1 MEKSFREV
9 FNSLKLS
16 DELFGVTEDVYIV
29 KMGGTKDASQL
40 KIYIKSNHIITKFQI
55 DELAKEIKKQIL
67 KNKDVEVKF
76 IERYNLSSTYTAK
89 TVLSE
94 YKDSIIAEFNELNQ
108 ILFLLIKKANID
120 ATEDTISIELQ
131 DTVIAR
137 SNAAEMKRV
146 IETIFVERLGIP
158 ASVEIKYR
166 EKEDE
171 SRYISYV
178 NRMIDDR
185 IVEITKRAAQAD
197 VKKEVTEDQMLINDG
212 ETVASTEK
220 PGKEKAKPEQPKE
233 QAKNKE
239 AFKTGEKKYNGGFYK
254 PRTPEV
260 PDDPDIFY
268 GKSVDGVFTPIFDA
282 CDELGA
288 FAVRAR
294 IEGIEIRDTKSGGC
308 LFLVDISDFTD
319 TVTMKLFTRGEE
331 DPRTKALKDNLK
343 KGEFI
348 AVEGNFVFDNYSKD
362 VSISNVVG
370 IKKYKDFRFSR
381 KDRAEV
387 KRVELHCHTKLSK
400 MDAVSSP
407 GDVIKRAAKWGH
419 KAIAITDHGVVQGFT
434 EAFHAL
440 PKVKESN
447 PDFKII
453 YGLEGY
459 LVDDMIDIV
468 INPKEAT
475 LNDDFVVF
483 DIETTGFS
491 PEKNNII
498 EIGAVKVSKGK
509 IVDRY
514 SVFVNPKEPIPYRI
528 TQLTGI
534 SDEMVADAPFI
545 SEILPEFL
553 EFAKGCVLVAHNAIF
568 DMGFIMRKA
577 ADLHISQEF
586 SYLDTLAAA
595 RVLMPKMGK
604 YTLDSLCKELK
615 ISLENHHRA
624 VDDAGATAEI
634 FVAFIEMFK
643 NKGINTLAEVND
655 FGNSEEERINKIKKL
670 RMHHIIL
677 LAANEVGR
685 INLYRLVSMS
695 NMKYYHIR
703 PRIPRSELIKYRE
716 GIIVGSACEAGE
728 LYEKILDDR
737 SEEEIRRTAEF
748 YDYLEIQPIGNDEFL
763 IRNPKQEKIQSFED
777 LRNINRKIV
786 SLGEELGKPVVATCD
801 AHFIDPEDEIY
812 RRIITANEFD
822 DADYQAPL
830 YLRTTDEMLEE
841 FEYLGID
848 KAYEVVVTNT
858 NKICDMIEEIEP
870 VRPDKCPPVIENSD
884 KDLTEMCYA
893 TARKKYGD
901 DLPEAVEARLK
912 KELNSIISNGFAV
925 MYIIAQKLVHKSNED
940 GYLVGSRGSVGSSF
954 VATMSGIT
962 EVNPLPPHYYCTECH
977 YSDFDSEEVK
987 AFSGLGGCDMP
998 DKVCPKCGAK
1008 LKKDGFDI
1016 PFETFLGF
1024 YGDKEPDIDLNFSGE
1039 YQAKA
1044 HKYTEVIFGEG
1055 HTFKAGTILTVAD
1068 KTAFG
1073 YVKAYYNERGMTK
1086 RDSEIA
1092 RIAKGLT
1099 DVKSGTSQHPGGIV
1113 VLPHGEEIHSFTPIQ
1128 HPADKADSD
1137 MITTHFDYHSID
1149 HNLLKLD
1156 ILGHDD
1162 PTMIRRLQDLTKTDP
1177 TQVPLDDP
1185 GVMSL
1190 FKDTSALK
1198 VQPEDIGGCKLGC
1211 LGIPEFGTDFAMG
1224 MVIEAKP
1231 QAFTD
1236 LVRIAGL
1243 SHGTD
1248 VWLGNAQTLLQEGKA
1263 TIATAI
1269 CTRDDIMTY
1278 LMHMGLEPGDAF
1290 QIMENVRKGKVAK
1303 GGCKKW
1309 DQYKADMVAH
1319 GVPDWYIWSCQK
1331 IQYMFP
1337 KAHAVAYVMMGW
1349 GIAYYKI
1356 NYPLA
1361 YYSAY
1366 FSIRADAFNY
1376 EKMCQGS
1383 KKLHFYLD
1391 DLRSRKDS
1399 LSPKE
1404 QAELKDMR
1412 IVEEMYARGFEFWP
1426 LDIFRASPDACQ
1438 IIDGKIMP
1446 HIGSIDGMG
1455 LVAAEGIA
1463 KACKDGPFI
1472 SRDDF
1477 RERSKVSKTITDKM
1491 YELGL
1496 LGDLPESNQL
1506 SIFDIFANGGGFF
1519 ESEEA
1524 PIVEREPEEELFA
1537 DGSEGYDSDMN
1548 GSDIEEFD
1556 SSDDDTDDSEE

>member
-1 MEKSFREV
+1 MDRTFRDV
-9 FNSLKLS
+9 FMSLDLPE
-16 DELFGVTEDVYIV
+16 ELMNVTEDVYII
-29 KMGGTKDASQL
+29 KMAGPKSGERL
-40 KIYIKSNHIITKFQI
+40 KIYIKSNHIITKKQL
-55 DELAKEIKKQIL
+55 DELIKLIKKQVL

-76 IERYNLSSTYTAK
+76 VERYNLSSTYTVK
-89 TVLSE
+89 NVLSE
-94 YKDSIIAEFNELNQ
+94 YKDSLIGEFKENNEIIYH
-108 ILFLLIKKANID
+108 LIKNANMEASD
-120 ATEDTISIELQ
+120 DKLTIELP
-131 DTVIAR
+131 DSVIAR
-137 SNAAEMKRV
+137 SSESEIKRV
-146 IETIFVERLGIP
+146 IEMIFTERLGIP
-158 ASVEIKYR
+158 AEVEITYKAQD
-166 EKEDE
+166 EKK
-171 SRYISYV
+171 SIYNSYLDRV
-178 NRMIDDR
+178 VEDR
-185 IVEITKRAAQAD
+185 ISEITKRVALAKEKHDNKDDEMMITDTSEGNTSEKTSSKPQEQ
-197 VKKEVTEDQMLINDG
+197 KK
-212 ETVASTEK
+212 TEK
-220 PGKEKAKPEQPKE
+220 P
-233 QAKNKE
+233 KE
-239 AFKTGEKKYNGGFYK
+239 AFKSKEGFKGDRKSSGTGFFRSKE
-254 PRTPEV
+254 PEI

-268 GKSVDGVFTPIFDA
+268 GKSVDGVFTPLYDA
-282 CDELGA
+282 CSELGG

-294 IEGIEIRDTKSGGC
+294 VENIEIRETKSGGNI
-308 LFLVDISDFTD
+308 FLVDISDFTD
-319 TVTMKLFTRGEE
+319 TVTMKVFTRGAD
-331 DPRTKALKDNLK
+331 DPRTAKLKENLS
-343 KGEFI
+343 KGAFI
-348 AVEGNFVFDNYSKD
+348 AVEGTFLFDDYSKD
-362 VSISNVVG
+362 VSLSNIVG
-370 IKKYKDFRFSR
+370 IKKYKDFRYSR

-400 MDAVSSP
+400 MDAVCSP

-419 KAIAITDHGVVQGFT
+419 RAIAITDHGVVQGFT

-459 LVDDMIDIV
+459 LVDDMVDIA
-468 INPKEAT
+468 INPKNAS

-498 EIGAVKVSKGK
+498 EIGAVKVSQGK
-509 IVDRY
+509 IVDKF
-514 SVFVNPKEPIPYRI
+514 STFVNPKEPVPFRI

-534 SDEMVADAPFI
+534 TDEMVMDAPFI
-545 SEILPEFL
+545 TEVLPEFF
-553 EFAKGCVLVAHNAIF
+553 EFAKGCVFVAHNATF
-568 DMGFIMRKA
+568 DMGFIMKKA
-577 ADLHISQEF
+577 KDLHIERDY
-586 SYLDTLAAA
+586 SYVDTLAAA

-604 YTLDSLCKELK
+604 YTLDNLCKELK

-634 FVAFIEMFK
+634 FVEFVRMF
-643 NKGINTLAEVND
+643 NEKGINTLTEVNE
-655 FGNSEEERINKIKKL
+655 FGNSAEERINKIKKL

-695 NMKYYHIR
+695 NMTYYHMR

-728 LYEKILDDR
+728 LYEKILDER
-737 SEEEIRRTAEF
+737 SEEEIRKTAEF

-763 IRNPKQEKIQSFED
+763 IRSDRQENIESFED

-786 SLGEELGKPVVATCD
+786 ALGEELGKPVVATCD

-858 NKICDMIEEIEP
+858 NRICDMIEEIEP
-870 VRPDKCPPVIENSD
+870 VRPDKCPPVIEDSD
-884 KDLTEMCYA
+884 KTLTDICYD

-901 DLPEAVEARLK
+901 ELPEPVQKRLE

-954 VATMSGIT
+954 VATMAGIT
-962 EVNPLPPHYYCTECH
+962 EVNPLPPHYYCTNCH
-977 YSDFDSEEVK
+977 YSDFTSEEVRK
-987 AFSGLGGCDMP
+987 FAGLGGCDMP
-998 DKVCPKCGAK
+998 DKVCPVCGEK
-1008 LKKDGFDI
+1008 LQKDGFDI

-1055 HTFKAGTILTVAD
+1055 HTFKAGTILTVAE

-1073 YVKAYYNERGMTK
+1073 YVRAYYNERGVTK

-1092 RIAKGLT
+1092 RISKGLT

-1162 PTMIRRLQDLTKTDP
+1162 PTMIRRLQDLTGTDP
-1177 TQVPLDDP
+1177 TKVPLDDP
-1185 GVMSL
+1185 KVMSL
-1190 FKDTSALK
+1190 FKDTSALN
-1198 VQPEDIGGCKLGC
+1198 VEPEDIGGCKLGC

-1278 LMHMGLEPGDAF
+1278 LINMGLEPGDAF

-1309 DQYKADMVAH
+1309 DQYKEDMINH

-1349 GIAYYKI
+1349 RIAYYKI

-1376 EKMCQGS
+1376 EKMCQGPNT
-1383 KKLHFYLD
+1383 LHYYLD
-1391 DLRSRKDS
+1391 DLRKRKDS

-1412 IVEEMYARGFEFWP
+1412 IVEEMYARGYEFWP
-1426 LDIFRASPDACQ
+1426 LDIFKADPAACK
-1438 IIDGKIMP
+1438 IMNGKIMP

-1463 KACKDGPFI
+1463 NACKDGPFI

-1506 SIFDIFANGGGFF
+1506 SLFDLFGAAAGGNSASG
-1519 ESEEA
+1519 E
-1524 PIVEREPEEELFA
+1524 
-1537 DGSEGYDSDMN
+1537 N
-1548 GSDIEEFD
+1548 
-1556 SSDDDTDDSEE
+1556 

>member
-1 MEKSFREV
+1 MEKSFGDV
-9 FNSLKLS
+9 FSSLELS
-16 DELFGVTEDVYIV
+16 QELASVTEDVTIF
-29 KMGGTKDASQL
+29 KMAGPKTGERV
-40 KIYIKSNHIITKFQI
+40 KIYIKSNHIITRKQLN
-55 DELAKEIKKQIL
+55 ELSLAIKKQIL
-67 KNKDVEVKF
+67 KKKDVEVIF
-76 IERYNLSSTYTAK
+76 VERYNLSSAYTVK
-89 TVLSE
+89 STLNE
-94 YKDSIIAEFNELNQ
+94 YKDSIIDEFKDNNE
-108 ILFLLIKKANID
+108 IIYHLIKNAKFSADDEDINI
-120 ATEDTISIELQ
+120 EINDTI
-131 DTVIAR
+131 IAR
-137 SNAAEMKRV
+137 SFEKEIKGT
-146 IETIFVERLGIP
+146 IEAIFTERLGVKAGVNITY
-158 ASVEIKYR
+158 K
-166 EKEDE
+166 EKEEKTYNYNDYLD
-171 SRYISYV
+171 RV
-178 NRMIDDR
+178 VDDR
-185 IVEITKRAAQAD
+185 ISEITNRLK
-197 VKKEVTEDQMLINDG
+197 L
-212 ETVASTEK
+212 S
-220 PGKEKAKPEQPKE
+220 KEKKSDDDEMMIT
-233 QAKNKE
+233 E
-239 AFKTGEKKYNGGFYK
+239 ASEESKAEKKSDSNSLEKKSTYTSKQSFSDKKQKEPKTREKRWEGYRN
-254 PRTPEV
+254 REPEV
-260 PDDPDIFY
+260 PDDPDVFY
-268 GKSVDGVFTPIFDA
+268 GKSVDGVFTPLYEA
-282 CDELGA
+282 CTELGG

-294 IEGIEIRDTKSGGC
+294 IENVESRDTKSGGC
-308 LFLVDISDFTD
+308 IFLVDISDFTD
-319 TVTMKLFTRGEE
+319 TVTMKVFTRGEA
-331 DPRTKALKDNLK
+331 DARTNVLKENLK
-343 KGEFI
+343 VGNFI
-348 AVEGNFVFDNYSKD
+348 AVEGTFMFDDYSKE
-362 VSISNVVG
+362 VSLSNVTG
-370 IKKYKDFRFSR
+370 IKKYKDFRFHR
-381 KDRAEV
+381 EDKAKE

-400 MDAVSSP
+400 MDAVCSP

-440 PKVKESN
+440 PKIKESN

-459 LVDDMIDIV
+459 LVDDMTDIV
-468 INPKEAT
+468 INPKDKE
-475 LNDDFVVF
+475 LKDDFVVF

-491 PEKNNII
+491 PENNNII
-498 EIGAVKVSKGK
+498 EIGAVKVSGGK
-509 IVDRY
+509 ITDRF
-514 SVFVNPKEPIPYRI
+514 SEFVNPKEPIPYRI

-534 SDEMVADAPFI
+534 TDDCVKDAPFI
-545 SEILPEFL
+545 SEVLPRFF
-553 EFAKGCVLVAHNAIF
+553 EFAKGSVFVAHNAGF
-568 DMGFIMRKA
+568 DMGFIMNKA
-577 ADLHISQEF
+577 EKLHIEAEY
-586 SYLDTLAAA
+586 SYLDTLSAA
-595 RVLMPKMGK
+595 RVLLPKMGK
-604 YTLDSLCKELK
+604 YTLDSICKELK

-624 VDDAGATAEI
+624 VDDANATAEM
-634 FVAFIEMFK
+634 FVKFVEMFSQ
-643 NKGINTLAEVND
+643 KGISSLKEVNE
-655 FGNSEEERINKIKKL
+655 FGNSDEERINKIRKL
-670 RMHHIIL
+670 RMNHIIL

-685 INLYRLVSMS
+685 INMYRLVSMS
-695 NMKYYHIR
+695 NMKYYHQR
-703 PRIPRSELIKYRE
+703 PRIPKSELIKHRE
-716 GIIVGSACEAGE
+716 GIIVGSACERGE
-728 LYEKILDDR
+728 LYEKILEGR
-737 SEEEIRRTAEF
+737 SEDEIRKTAEF
-748 YDYLEIQPIGNDEFL
+748 YDYLEIQPLGNDEFL
-763 IRNPKQEKIQSFED
+763 IRDEKRENINGLED

-786 SLGEELGKPVVATCD
+786 ALADELNKPCVATCD
-801 AHFIDPEDEIY
+801 SHFIDPEDEIY
-812 RRIITANEFD
+812 RRIVTANEFS

-841 FEYLGID
+841 FEYLGIE
-848 KAYEVVVTNT
+848 KAYEVVVTNS

-870 VRPDKCPPVIENSD
+870 VRPDKCPPVIEDSD
-884 KDLTEMCYA
+884 KTLTDICYD

-901 DLPEAVEARLK
+901 DLPEPVRKRLE

-954 VATMSGIT
+954 VATMAGIT
-962 EVNPLPPHYYCTECH
+962 EVNPLPPHYYCSKCH
-977 YSDFDSEEVK
+977 YSDFTSEDVRK
-987 AFSGLGGCDMP
+987 FAGLGGCDMP
-998 DKVCPKCGAK
+998 DKECPNCGEK
-1008 LKKDGFDI
+1008 LNKDGFDI

-1055 HTFKAGTILTVAD
+1055 HTFKAGTILTVAE

-1073 YVKAYYNERGMTK
+1073 YVRAYYNERGISK

-1092 RIAKGLT
+1092 RISKGLT
-1099 DVKSGTSQHPGGIV
+1099 DIKSGTSQHPGGIV

-1162 PTMIRRLQDLTKTDP
+1162 PTMIRRLQDLTNTDP
-1177 TQVPLDDP
+1177 TKVPLDDKD
-1185 GVMSL
+1185 VMSL

-1198 VQPEDIGGCKLGC
+1198 IKPEDIGGCELGC

-1278 LMHMGLEPGDAF
+1278 LINKGLEPGDAF

-1309 DQYKADMVAH
+1309 DQYKEDMINH

-1349 GIAYYKI
+1349 RIAYYKI

-1361 YYSAY
+1361 YYAAY

-1376 EKMCQGS
+1376 EKMCRGANT
-1383 KKLHFYLD
+1383 LHYYLD
-1391 DLRSRKDS
+1391 DLRNRKDS

-1412 IVEEMYARGFEFWP
+1412 IVEEMYARGFEFLP
-1426 LDIFRASPDACQ
+1426 LDIFRADPKSCT
-1438 IIDGKIMP
+1438 IIEGKIMP

-1463 KACKDGPFI
+1463 NACKEGPFI

-1496 LGDLPESNQL
+1496 LGDLPESNQISL
-1506 SIFDIFANGGGFF
+1506 NDYFG
-1519 ESEEA
+1519 
-1524 PIVEREPEEELFA
+1524 
-1537 DGSEGYDSDMN
+1537 
-1548 GSDIEEFD
+1548 EF
-1556 SSDDDTDDSEE
+1556 

>member
-1 MEKSFREV
+1 MERSFRDV
-9 FNSLKLS
+9 FQSLELS
-16 DELFGVTEDVYIV
+16 DELTNVTEDVYV
-29 KMGGTKDASQL
+29 TKMSGTKSAQRL
-40 KIYIKSNHIITKFQI
+40 NIFLNSNHIIERRQI
-55 DELAKEIKKQIL
+55 NEIASQIKKQII
-67 KNKDVEVKF
+67 KSDEVELR
-76 IERYNLSSTYTAK
+76 ITERYNLSSKYTVKAA
-89 TVLSE
+89 LNE
-94 YKDSIIAEFNELNQ
+94 YKDSLILEFKESNELLYQ
-108 ILFLLIKKANID
+108 IIRNANID
-120 ATEDTISIELQ
+120 ADDESISIELN
-131 DTVIAR
+131 DTIIAR
-137 SNAAEMKRV
+137 RNEHEISRIIEM
-146 IETIFVERLGIP
+146 IFTERLGVP
-158 ASVEIKYR
+158 ASVNITYKTFEKSKVNAYLDHVVEDKIYEI
-166 EKEDE
+166 
-171 SRYISYV
+171 S
-178 NRMIDDR
+178 
-185 IVEITKRAAQAD
+185 KRAILAESKPA
-197 VKKEVTEDQMLINDG
+197 TEDG
-212 ETVASTEK
+212 ELAFSDDTKGADST
-220 PGKEKAKPEQPKE
+220 
-233 QAKNKE
+233 AKNSTKQE
-239 AFKTGEKKYNGGFYK
+239 TSEKKAEQKTYNKSESFKQDGRKFDNKFSGYQR
-254 PRTPEV
+254 RTPEV
-260 PDDPDIFY
+260 PTDPDIFY
-268 GKSVDGVFTPIFDA
+268 GKSVDGVFTPLFDA
-282 CDELGA
+282 CTELGG

-294 IEGIEIRDTKSGGC
+294 IENIEVKDTKNGGNI
-308 LFLVDISDFTD
+308 FLVDISDFTD
-319 TVTMKLFTRGEE
+319 TVTMKLFTRGEDDE
-331 DPRTKALKDNLK
+331 RTAKLKANLK

-348 AVEGNFVFDNYSKD
+348 AVEGVFSIDSFTKD
-362 VSISNVVG
+362 VSLSNVVG
-370 IKKYKDFRFSR
+370 IKKYKDFRYYR

-400 MDAVSSP
+400 MDAVCAP
-407 GDVIKRAAKWGH
+407 ADVIKRAAKWGH
-419 KAIAITDHGVVQGFT
+419 RAIAITDHGVVQGFT
-434 EAFHAL
+434 EAFHNISKAKDL
-440 PKVKESN
+440 N

-453 YGLEGY
+453 YGMEGY
-459 LVDDMIDIV
+459 LVDDLAEIV
-468 INPKEAT
+468 VNPKNIT
-475 LNDDFVVF
+475 LEDDFVVF
-483 DIETTGFS
+483 DLETTGFS

-509 IVDRY
+509 IVDKF
-514 SVFVNPKEPIPYRI
+514 STFVNPKEPIPYRI
-528 TQLTGI
+528 TQVTSI
-534 SDEMVADAPFI
+534 TDDMVVDAPYI
-545 SEILPEFL
+545 SEALPKFFEFS
-553 EFAKGCVLVAHNAIF
+553 KGCAFVAHNANF
-568 DMGFIMRKA
+568 DMGFIKKNAERLFI
-577 ADLHISQEF
+577 DREYT
-586 SYLDTLAAA
+586 YLDTVASA
-595 RVLMPKMGK
+595 RALLPKMGK
-604 YTLDSLCKELK
+604 YTLDSICKELK

-624 VDDAGATAEI
+624 VDDAGATAEM
-634 FVAFIEMFK
+634 FVEFINMFK
-643 NKGINTLAEVND
+643 ERGVNTLDEVNG
-655 FGNSEEERINKIKKL
+655 FGNSEEERINKIKKS
-670 RMHHIIL
+670 RSYHVIL
-677 LAANEVGR
+677 LAANELGR

-695 NMKYYHIR
+695 NMKYYHMR
-703 PRIPRSELIKYRE
+703 PRIPKSELMKYRE

-728 LYEKILDDR
+728 LYGQILDDR
-737 SEEEIRRTAEF
+737 SEDEIKRTAEF

-763 IRNPKQEKIQSFED
+763 IRDQKRDNIQSFED

-786 SLGEELGKPVVATCD
+786 ALGEELGKPVVATCD

-812 RRIITANEFD
+812 RRIITATEFD

-830 YLRTTDEMLEE
+830 YIRTTDEMLEE
-841 FEYLGID
+841 FEYLGVD

-870 VRPDKCPPVIENSD
+870 VRPDKCPPVIEDSD
-884 KDLTEMCYA
+884 KTLTDICYM
-893 TARKKYGD
+893 TAKEKYGEE
-901 DLPEAVEARLK
+901 LPIQVKARLE

-954 VATMSGIT
+954 VATMAGIT
-962 EVNPLPPHYYCTECH
+962 EVNPLPPHYYCSKCH
-977 YSDFDSEEVK
+977 YSDFESEEVRK
-987 AFSGLGGCDMP
+987 YAGLGGCDMP
-998 DKVCPKCGAK
+998 DKVCPVCGEP

-1055 HTFKAGTILTVAD
+1055 HTFKAGTILTVAE

-1073 YVKAYYNERGMTK
+1073 YVKAYYEERGLSK
-1086 RDSEIA
+1086 RNSEIA
-1092 RIAKGLT
+1092 RISQGLT

-1128 HPADKADSD
+1128 HPADKVDSD

-1162 PTMIRRLQDLTKTDP
+1162 PTMIRRLQDLTNTDP
-1177 TQVPLDDP
+1177 TKVPLDDKD
-1185 GVMSL
+1185 VMSL

-1198 VQPEDIGGCKLGC
+1198 VNPEDIGGCKLGC

-1248 VWLGNAQTLLQEGKA
+1248 VWLGNAQDLLREGKA

-1278 LMHMGLEPGDAF
+1278 LINMGLEPGDAF

-1309 DQYKADMVAH
+1309 PEYEQDMLNH
-1319 GVPDWYIWSCQK
+1319 GVPDWYIWSCKK

-1349 GIAYYKI
+1349 RIAYYKI

-1361 YYSAY
+1361 YYAAY

-1376 EKMCQGS
+1376 EKMCQGP
-1383 KKLHFYLD
+1383 KVLHYYLD
-1391 DLRSRKDS
+1391 DLRRRKDS
-1399 LSPKE
+1399 LSEKE
-1404 QAELKDMR
+1404 KAELKDMR
-1412 IVEEMYARGFEFWP
+1412 IVEEMYARGYEFWP
-1426 LDIFRASPDACQ
+1426 LDIFVADPSACK

-1463 KACKDGPFI
+1463 NACKDGPFI

-1477 RERSKVSKTITDKM
+1477 RERGKVSKTITDKM

-1496 LGDLPESNQL
+1496 LGELPESNQL
-1506 SIFDIFANGGGFF
+1506 SLFDVFG
-1519 ESEEA
+1519 
-1524 PIVEREPEEELFA
+1524 
-1537 DGSEGYDSDMN
+1537 
-1548 GSDIEEFD
+1548 
-1556 SSDDDTDDSEE
+1556 

>member
-1 MEKSFREV
+1 MDKTFREV
-9 FNSLKLS
+9 FATL
-16 DELFGVTEDVYIV
+16 ELPKELEIITEDVYV
-29 KMGGTKDASQL
+29 NRMVASKAGDRL
-40 KIYIKSNHIITKFQI
+40 KIYITSNHIIGRKQLSDI
-55 DELAKEIKKQIL
+55 AGKIAKQII
-67 KNKDVEVKF
+67 KNDRLEVRF
-76 IERYNLSSTYTAK
+76 VERYNLSSKYDAK
-89 TVLSE
+89 AVLAE
-94 YKDSIIAEFNELNQ
+94 YEDSLREEFKSTNEIFYQMLNNSTLTGDGDV
-108 ILFLLIKKANID
+108 ISLELD
-120 ATEDTISIELQ
+120 DTIVSRHYADELVQEIESVFS
-131 DTVIAR
+131 D
-137 SNAAEMKRV
+137 
-146 IETIFVERLGIP
+146 RLGISCTVKVSYKEHK
-158 ASVEIKYR
+158 ASKVNSYLDHILTDKISEI
-166 EKEDE
+166 
-171 SRYISYV
+171 S
-178 NRMIDDR
+178 
-185 IVEITKRAAQAD
+185 KRAAMAANKEESSSDEIMEMPKGGAD
-197 VKKEVTEDQMLINDG
+197 IELDIDAANASGSSVQKKAPKAADASMKSQGSSEKKSYGDKGGKDFKGYSNFRKKE
-212 ETVASTEK
+212 
-220 PGKEKAKPEQPKE
+220 
-233 QAKNKE
+233 
-239 AFKTGEKKYNGGFYK
+239 
-254 PRTPEV
+254 PEV
-260 PDDPDIFY
+260 PTDPDIFF
-268 GKSVDGVFTPIFDA
+268 GKSVDGVFTPLFDA
-282 CDELGA
+282 CQELGG

-294 IEGIEIRDTKSGGC
+294 IENVEVRDTKNGGSI
-308 LFLVDISDFTD
+308 FLVDISDFTD
-319 TVTMKLFTRGEE
+319 TVTMKLFTRGAD
-331 DPRTKALKDNLK
+331 DPRTATLKEKLK
-343 KGEFI
+343 TGSFI
-348 AVEGNFVFDNYSKD
+348 AVEGVFAIDNFTKD
-362 VSISNVVG
+362 VSLSNVVG
-370 IKKYKDFRFSR
+370 IKTIGDFRYTR
-381 KDRAEV
+381 KDRADV

-400 MDAVSSP
+400 MDAVCSP
-407 GDVIKRAAKWGH
+407 GDVIKRASKWGH
-419 KAIAITDHGVVQGFT
+419 SAIAITDHGVVQGFT

-453 YGLEGY
+453 YGMEGY
-459 LVDDMIDIV
+459 LVDDLVDIA
-468 INPKEAT
+468 INPGSAELT
-475 LNDDFVVF
+475 DDYVVF
-483 DIETTGFS
+483 DIETTGLS
-491 PEKNNII
+491 AEKNNII
-498 EIGAVKVSKGK
+498 EIGAVKVSNGK
-509 IVDRY
+509 IVDRF
-514 SVFVNPKEPIPYRI
+514 SEFVNPKEPIPFRI
-528 TQLTGI
+528 TQLTSI
-534 SDEMVADAPFI
+534 TDEMVVDAPFI
-545 SEILPEFL
+545 SEILPKFL
-553 EFAKGCVLVAHNAIF
+553 EFSKGCIFVAHNAQF
-568 DMGFIMRKA
+568 DIGFIKHNCEK
-577 ADLHISQEF
+577 LHIEHDF
-586 SYLDTLAAA
+586 SYVDTVGMGRALLPKLA
-595 RVLMPKMGK
+595 R
-604 YTLDSLCKELK
+604 YTLDNICKELK
-615 ISLENHHRA
+615 ISLEHHHRA
-624 VDDAGATAEI
+624 VDDAEATAEI
-634 FVAFIEMFK
+634 FVRFIEMF
-643 NKGINTLAEVND
+643 NEKGITTLSGVND
-655 FGNSEEERINKIKKL
+655 FGNSEEERINKIKKS
-670 RMHHIIL
+670 RTNHIIL

-695 NMKYYHIR
+695 NMKYYHLR
-703 PRIPRSELIKYRE
+703 PRIPKSELIKHRE
-716 GIIVGSACEAGE
+716 GLIIGSACEAGE
-728 LYEKILDDR
+728 LYEKILDQR
-737 SEEEIRRTAEF
+737 SEDEIRRTAEF

-763 IRNPKQEKIQSFED
+763 IRDGKNENIESFED
-777 LRNINRKIV
+777 LRNINRRIV
-786 SLGEELGKPVVATCD
+786 ALGDELGKPVCATCD
-801 AHFIDPEDEIY
+801 SHFIDPEDEIY
-812 RRIITANEFD
+812 RRIIMANEFS

-858 NKICDMIEEIEP
+858 NKINDMIEEIEP

-884 KDLTEMCYA
+884 KELTDICYA
-893 TARKKYGD
+893 TARAKYGD
-901 DLPEAVEARLK
+901 DLPEPVQKRLE

-962 EVNPLPPHYYCTECH
+962 EVNPLPPHYYCSNCH
-977 YSDFDSEEVK
+977 YNDFTSEEVRK
-987 AFSGLGGCDMP
+987 YAGLGGCDMP
-998 DKVCPKCGAK
+998 DKVCPNCGEK

-1055 HTFKAGTILTVAD
+1055 HTFKAGTILTVAE

-1073 YVKAYYNERGMTK
+1073 YAKAYYEERGVSK
-1086 RDSEIA
+1086 RSSEIA
-1092 RIAKGLT
+1092 RISQGLT

-1128 HPADKADSD
+1128 HPADKVDSD

-1162 PTMIRRLQDLTKTDP
+1162 PTMIRRLQDLTGTDP
-1177 TQVPLDDP
+1177 TKVPLDDP
-1185 GVMSL
+1185 DVMSL

-1198 VQPEDIGGCKLGC
+1198 VVPDDIGGCQLGC

-1278 LMHMGLEPGDAF
+1278 LINMGLEPGDAF

-1309 DQYKADMVAH
+1309 DQYKEDMIAH

-1349 GIAYYKI
+1349 RIAYYKI

-1361 YYSAY
+1361 YYAAY

-1376 EKMCQGS
+1376 EKMCQGP
-1383 KKLHFYLD
+1383 KVLHFYLD
-1391 DLRSRKDS
+1391 DLRRRKDS

-1412 IVEEMYARGFEFWP
+1412 IVEEMYARGYEFWP
-1426 LDIFRASPDACQ
+1426 LDIFAADPGACK

-1463 KACKDGPFI
+1463 EACKDGPFI

-1477 RERSKVSKTITDKM
+1477 RERSKVSKTITEKM
-1491 YELGL
+1491 YELKL
-1496 LGDLPESNQL
+1496 LGELPESNQMSL
-1506 SIFDIFANGGGFF
+1506 FDVFGMSA
-1519 ESEEA
+1519 SE
-1524 PIVEREPEEELFA
+1524 
-1537 DGSEGYDSDMN
+1537 DN
-1548 GSDIEEFD
+1548 
-1556 SSDDDTDDSEE
+1556 

>member
-1 MEKSFREV
+1 MDKSFRDV
-9 FNSLKLS
+9 FESLELT
-16 DELFGVTEDVYIV
+16 DELKNVTEDVFV
-29 KMGGTKDASQL
+29 TKMAAP
-40 KIYIKSNHIITKFQI
+40 KSGEILRIFISSSHIISKIQL
-55 DELAKEIKKQIL
+55 DEIAKQISKQII
-67 KNKDVEVKF
+67 KNDNMKVIFV
-76 IERYNLSSTYTAK
+76 ERYNLSLKYDVKS
-89 TVLSE
+89 LLNE
-94 YKDSIIAEFNELNQ
+94 YKDSLIYEFKESNEVLYQ
-108 ILFLLIKKANID
+108 LIKNADIT
-120 ATEDTISIELQ
+120 ATEDSVNIVLGDTI
-131 DTVIAR
+131 VAR
-137 SNAAEMKRV
+137 RNADEMKRV
-146 IETIFVERLGIP
+146 IEMIFTERLSVP
-158 ASVEIKYR
+158 ATVS
-166 EKEDE
+166 
-171 SRYISYV
+171 ISYKEYEQSKV
-178 NRMIDDR
+178 NSYLDH
-185 IVEITKRAAQAD
+185 IVTDKITEITKRAEMANKKSSEKAD
-197 VKKEVTEDQMLINDG
+197 DELMLSEDNKDKKSEKKPSEKRAETKEPEKKKEF
-212 ETVASTEK
+212 
-220 PGKEKAKPEQPKE
+220 
-233 QAKNKE
+233 KNTSSKG
-239 AFKTGEKKYNGGFYK
+239 FNTGFRQRE
-254 PRTPEV
+254 PEV
-260 PDDPDIFY
+260 PNDPDIFY
-268 GKSVDGVFTPIFDA
+268 GKSVDGVFTPLYEA
-282 CDELGA
+282 CQELGG
-288 FAVRAR
+288 FAVKAR
-294 IEGIEIRDTKSGGC
+294 IENVEVRDTKNGGNI
-308 LFLVDISDFTD
+308 FLVDISDFTD
-319 TVTMKLFTRGEE
+319 TVTMKLFTRGPE
-331 DPRTKALKDNLK
+331 DTRTASLKENLK
-343 KGEFI
+343 VGEFI
-348 AVEGNFVFDNYSKD
+348 AAEGVFSIDPFTKD
-362 VSISNVVG
+362 VSLSNVVG
-370 IKKYKDFRFSR
+370 IKKSKDFRFSR

-400 MDAVSSP
+400 MDAVCSP

-434 EAFHAL
+434 EAFHSISKA
-440 PKVKESN
+440 KDIN

-453 YGLEGY
+453 YGMEGY
-459 LVDDMIDIV
+459 LVDDLSDIV
-468 INPKEAT
+468 VNPKDIS
-475 LNDDFVVF
+475 LDSDFVVF

-491 PEKNNII
+491 AEKNNII
-498 EIGAVKVSKGK
+498 EIGAVKVSGGK
-509 IVDRY
+509 IVDKF
-514 SVFVNPKEPIPYRI
+514 STFVNPKEPIPFRI
-528 TQLTGI
+528 TQLTSI
-534 SDEMVADAPFI
+534 NDEMVADAPFI
-545 SEILPEFL
+545 SEALPAFL
-553 EFAKGCVLVAHNAIF
+553 EFSKGCAFVAHNADF
-568 DMGFIMRKA
+568 DMGFIKEKSKM
-577 ADLHISQEF
+577 LHIEQEY
-586 SYLDTLAAA
+586 SYLDTVAAA
-595 RVLMPKMGK
+595 RTLLPKMGK
-604 YTLDSLCKELK
+604 YTLDSVCKELK

-624 VDDAGATAEI
+624 VDDAGATAEM
-634 FVAFIEMFK
+634 FVEFVRMFK
-643 NKGINTLAEVND
+643 EKGISTLTEVNEL
-655 FGNSEEERINKIKKL
+655 GNIEEEKINKIKKL
-670 RMHHIIL
+670 RTHHIIL

-695 NMKYYHIR
+695 NMKYYHMR
-703 PRIPRSELIKYRE
+703 PRIPKSELMKYRE

-728 LYEKILDDR
+728 LYGAILNDR
-737 SEEEIRRTAEF
+737 SEDMIRKIASF

-763 IRNPKQEKIQSFED
+763 IRDRKQENIQSFED

-786 SLGEELGKPVVATCD
+786 ALGEELNKPVVATCD

-812 RRIITANEFD
+812 RRIVTATEFQ

-858 NKICDMIEEIEP
+858 NRICDMIEEIEP
-870 VRPDKCPPVIENSD
+870 VRPDKCPPVIEDSD
-884 KDLTEMCYA
+884 KTLTDICYA
-893 TARKKYGD
+893 TARAKYGD
-901 DLPEAVEARLK
+901 ELPEPVQARLE
-912 KELNSIISNGFAV
+912 KELHSIISNGFAV

-954 VATMSGIT
+954 VATMAGIT
-962 EVNPLPPHYYCTECH
+962 EVNPLPPHYYCSNCH
-977 YSDFDSEEVK
+977 YSDFTSEEVRK
-987 AFSGLGGCDMP
+987 YAGLGGCDMP
-998 DKVCPKCGAK
+998 DKVCPNCGEK

-1055 HTFKAGTILTVAD
+1055 HTFKAGTILTVAE

-1073 YVKAYYNERGMTK
+1073 YVKAYYEERGMSK
-1086 RDSEIA
+1086 RGAEIA
-1092 RIAKGLT
+1092 RISHGLT
-1099 DVKSGTSQHPGGIV
+1099 DIKSGTSQHPGGIV
-1113 VLPHGEEIHSFTPIQ
+1113 VLPHGEEIHTFTPIQ
-1128 HPADKADSD
+1128 HPADKVDSD

-1162 PTMIRRLQDLTKTDP
+1162 PTMIRRLQDLTGTDP
-1177 TQVPLDDP
+1177 TQVPLDDAD
-1185 GVMSL
+1185 VMSL

-1198 VQPEDIGGCKLGC
+1198 VNPEDIGGCKLGC

-1278 LMHMGLEPGDAF
+1278 LINMGLEPGDAF

-1309 DQYKADMVAH
+1309 PEYEQDMLNH
-1319 GVPDWYIWSCQK
+1319 GVPDWYIWSCKK

-1349 GIAYYKI
+1349 RIAYYKI

-1361 YYSAY
+1361 YYSAF

-1376 EKMCQGS
+1376 EKMCQGPRV
-1383 KKLHFYLD
+1383 LHSYLD
-1391 DLRSRKDS
+1391 DLRRRKDS

-1412 IVEEMYARGFEFWP
+1412 IVEEMYARGYEFWP
-1426 LDIFRASPDACQ
+1426 LDIFVADPSACK

-1463 KACKDGPFI
+1463 NACKDGPFI

-1506 SIFDIFANGGGFF
+1506 SLFDF
-1519 ESEEA
+1519 
-1524 PIVEREPEEELFA
+1524 L
-1537 DGSEGYDSDMN
+1537 
-1548 GSDIEEFD
+1548 
-1556 SSDDDTDDSEE
+1556 

>member
-1 MEKSFREV
+1 MEKTFRDI
-9 FNSLKLS
+9 FQSLELS
-16 DELFGVTEDVYIV
+16 DELKNVTEDVYVV
-29 KMGGTKDASQL
+29 KMAGPKTGERL
-40 KIYIKSNHIITKFQI
+40 KIYIKSNHIISRSQLN
-55 DELAKEIKKQIL
+55 ELANQIKKQVIK
-67 KNKDVEVKF
+67 KNDVEVKF
-76 IERYNLSSTYTAK
+76 VERYNLSSTYDAK
-89 TVLSE
+89 SILNE
-94 YKDSIIAEFNELNQ
+94 YKDSLIEEFHETNEIIYH
-108 ILFLLIKKANID
+108 IIKNAKMEAD
-120 ATEDTISIELQ
+120 SDTIFLEVG

-137 SNAAEMKRV
+137 NSESEIRRILEM
-146 IETIFVERLGIP
+146 IFTERLGVP
-158 ASVEIKYR
+158 
-166 EKEDE
+166 
-171 SRYISYV
+171 
-178 NRMIDDR
+178 
-185 IVEITKRAAQAD
+185 AD
-197 VKKEVTEDQMLINDG
+197 VKITYKTFEKSKVNAYLDHIVEDKISEISKRAFDIKNKAEASDDELMPISGGDNNDPMNK
-212 ETVASTEK
+212 SQTEK
-220 PGKEKAKPEQPKE
+220 KTE
-233 QAKNKE
+233 NKE
-239 AFKTGEKKYNGGFYK
+239 SKSDKKENNKSSGFNANKERPQYT
-254 PRTPEV
+254 RYTRRESEV
-260 PDDPDIFY
+260 PTDPDIFY
-268 GKSVDGVFTPIFDA
+268 GKSVDGVFTPLYEA
-282 CDELGA
+282 CEEQGG

-294 IEGIEIRDTKSGGC
+294 VESIDVRETKNGGNI
-308 LFLVDISDFTD
+308 FLVDISDFTD
-319 TVTMKLFTRGEE
+319 TVTMKLFTRGAD
-331 DPRTKALKDNLK
+331 DPRTAALKENLHT
-343 KGEFI
+343 GDFI
-348 AVEGNFVFDNYSKD
+348 AVEGVF
-362 VSISNVVG
+362 SIDTYTHEISLSNVTG
-370 IKKYKDFRFSR
+370 IKKYSDFRFSR
-381 KDRAEV
+381 KDRSEV

-400 MDAVSSP
+400 MDAVCSP
-407 GDVIKRAAKWGH
+407 ADVITRAAKWGH
-419 KAIAITDHGVVQGFT
+419 RAIAITDHGVVQGFT

-440 PKVKESN
+440 PKVKKIN

-453 YGLEGY
+453 YGMEGY
-459 LVDDMIDIV
+459 LVDDMADIA
-468 INPKEAT
+468 INPGTAT
-475 LNDDFVVF
+475 LDDDFVVF
-483 DIETTGFS
+483 DIETTGLS
-491 PEKNNII
+491 PDKNNII
-498 EIGAVKVSKGK
+498 EIGAVKVSGGQIIDKF
-509 IVDRY
+509 
-514 SVFVNPKEPIPYRI
+514 SSFVNPKEPVPYRI
-528 TQLTGI
+528 TKLTGI
-534 SDEMVADAPFI
+534 TDEMVQDAPFI
-545 SEILPEFL
+545 SEVLPEFL
-553 EFAKGCVLVAHNAIF
+553 KFSEGCVFVAHNATF
-568 DMGFIMRKA
+568 DMGFIMKKA
-577 ADLHISQEF
+577 MDFHIDREF
-586 SYLDTLAAA
+586 SYVDTMAAA
-595 RVLMPKMGK
+595 RALMPKMGK
-604 YTLDSLCKELK
+604 YTLDNLCRELK

-624 VDDAGATAEI
+624 VDDAGATAEM
-634 FVAFIEMFK
+634 FVEFINMFRQR
-643 NKGINTLAEVND
+643 NVNTLEEVNA

-670 RMHHIIL
+670 RNNHIIL

-695 NMKYYHIR
+695 NMKYYHMR
-703 PRIPRSELIKYRE
+703 PRIPKSELIKYRE
-716 GIIVGSACEAGE
+716 GIIIGSACEAGE
-728 LYEKILDDR
+728 LYEKILDER
-737 SEEEIRRTAEF
+737 SDAEIRKTAEF
-748 YDYLEIQPIGNDEFL
+748 YDYLEIQPVGNDEFL
-763 IRNPKQEKIQSFED
+763 IRGGKKENIRSFED

-848 KAYEVVVTNT
+848 KAYEVVVTNS
-858 NKICDMIEEIEP
+858 NRICDMIEEIEP
-870 VRPDKCPPVIENSD
+870 VRPDKCPPVIEDSD
-884 KDLTEMCYA
+884 KTLTDICYE

-901 DLPEAVEARLK
+901 ELPEPVQKRLE

-954 VATMSGIT
+954 VATMAGIT
-962 EVNPLPPHYYCTECH
+962 EVNPLPPHYYCSSCH
-977 YSDFDSEEVK
+977 YSDFTSEEVRK
-987 AFSGLGGCDMP
+987 YAGLGGCDMP
-998 DKVCPKCGAK
+998 DKVCPNCGEK

-1055 HTFKAGTILTVAD
+1055 HTFKAGTILTVAE

-1073 YVKAYYNERGMTK
+1073 YVRGYYTDRGVTK
-1086 RDSEIA
+1086 RDAEIA
-1092 RIAKGLT
+1092 RISKGLT

-1128 HPADKADSD
+1128 HPADKVDSD

-1162 PTMIRRLQDLTKTDP
+1162 PTMIRRLQDLTGTDP
-1177 TQVPLDDP
+1177 TKVPLDDP
-1185 GVMSL
+1185 DVMSL
-1190 FKDTSALK
+1190 FKDTSALNVK
-1198 VQPEDIGGCKLGC
+1198 PEDIGGCKLGC

-1278 LMHMGLEPGDAF
+1278 LINMGLEPGDAF

-1303 GGCKKW
+1303 GGCGKW
-1309 DQYKADMVAH
+1309 DQYKEDMIAH

-1349 GIAYYKI
+1349 RIAYYKI

-1361 YYSAY
+1361 YYSAF

-1376 EKMCQGS
+1376 EKMCQGE
-1383 KKLHFYLD
+1383 KKLHYYLD
-1391 DLRSRKDS
+1391 DLRKRKDS
-1399 LSPKE
+1399 LSAKE

-1412 IVEEMYARGFEFWP
+1412 IVEEMYARGFEFHTM
-1426 LDIFRASPDACQ
+1426 DIFVADPSACK

-1455 LVAAEGIA
+1455 MVAAEGIA

-1506 SIFDIFANGGGFF
+1506 SIFDLFDTGTGTGSST
-1519 ESEEA
+1519 SE
-1524 PIVEREPEEELFA
+1524 
-1537 DGSEGYDSDMN
+1537 
-1548 GSDIEEFD
+1548 
-1556 SSDDDTDDSEE
+1556 